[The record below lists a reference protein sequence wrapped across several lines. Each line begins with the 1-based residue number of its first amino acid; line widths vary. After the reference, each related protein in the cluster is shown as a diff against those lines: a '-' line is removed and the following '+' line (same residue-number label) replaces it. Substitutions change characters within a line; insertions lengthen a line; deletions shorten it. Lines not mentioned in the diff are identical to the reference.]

1 MNCYGWFNLLVVMLL
16 SFGAHHMSARVD
28 HTIGCVLIRLCIGGQ
43 ECQKLQPSIEINA
56 YGIEGGPIYLN
67 AMVGFYL
74 NEH

>member
-1 MNCYGWFNLLVVMLL
+1 M
-16 SFGAHHMSARVD
+16 
-28 HTIGCVLIRLCIGGQ
+28 LIRVGIGGQ
-43 ECQKLQPSIEINA
+43 ERQKLLPNLEIDA

>member
-1 MNCYGWFNLLVVMLL
+1 ML
-16 SFGAHHMSARVD
+16 
-28 HTIGCVLIRLCIGGQ
+28 IGLCIGG
-43 ECQKLQPSIEINA
+43 QKLQPSIEIDA

>member
-1 MNCYGWFNLLVVMLL
+1 MVMLL

-28 HTIGCVLIRLCIGGQ
+28 HTIGLVV
-43 ECQKLQPSIEINA
+43 EIDA

-74 NEH
+74 NERE